1 MGGDF
6 APEVAIEGAVMS
18 LKLLNKESR
27 IVLYGDEK
35 RIRELIKKHGANES
49 DFDIVATTQVIE
61 MGDHPA
67 KAFIAKRDSSITR
80 GFNDLAEGKID
91 GFASAGSTGAMMVG
105 SQMVIKTIEGVIR
118 PVISTF
124 IPIIKNKRGILL
136 DVGLNVDAKPEV
148 LAQYGLMGSIYANAV
163 LGIENPRVALLNIGE
178 EDTKGN
184 AQSKAAFELLKA
196 DKNINFVGNCES
208 SYIFTGK
215 YCDVVVSD
223 GFVGNVILKMAEALY
238 RINDRLNPFKPW
250 LLKLLRPVL
259 EPICGKLYWHQN
271 FWNSM
276 NYESVGGTIV
286 IGVNA
291 PVMIGHGGSTAKAIC
306 SMILTMER
314 NIESKVCDKMREA
327 LKNIQP
333 ASVEE

>member
-1 MGGDF
+1 MIKIGIDAMGGDF
-6 APEVAIEGAVMS
+6 APEVAVEGAVMA
-18 LKLLNKESR
+18 LKKVGKDSR
-27 IVLYGDEK
+27 IVLFGDKE
-35 RIRELIKKHGANES
+35 RILELLKKHKCSADN
-49 DFDIVATTQVIE
+49 FDIVGTTEVIE
-61 MGDHPA
+61 MHDHPA
-67 KAFIAKRDSSITR
+67 KAFASKKDSSMTV
-80 GFNDLAEGKID
+80 GFNYLKEGKID

-223 GFVGNVILKMAEALY
+223 GFVGNVILKMAGSVSYQRPSQPIQALVAEAPASCTGAYLRKALLAPELLELNELRERGWY
-238 RINDRLNPFKPW
+238 NRDWCKCTCDDWSRRLN
-250 LLKLLRPVL
+250 
-259 EPICGKLYWHQN
+259 
-271 FWNSM
+271 
-276 NYESVGGTIV
+276 
-286 IGVNA
+286 
-291 PVMIGHGGSTAKAIC
+291 
-306 SMILTMER
+306 
-314 NIESKVCDKMREA
+314 SKGYLQYDPYDGA
-327 LKNIQP
+327 QH
-333 ASVEE
+333 